1 MNCLDRDKVEI
12 IEVEGKGSKIIV
24 NGIEIKNVSGY
35 SLVDN
40 KTFDKWGKEI
50 TIKIWGPEI
59 EYKKGR

>member
-1 MNCLDRDKVEI
+1 MNCFDRDKVEI

-24 NGIEIKNVSGY
+24 TRI
-35 SLVDN
+35 
-40 KTFDKWGKEI
+40 EI